1 MRVILGKY
9 RVFGSLSFAGRQRS
23 NSGQACWT
31 ISSDHAPYLI
41 LTEELGEKGTPYAS
55 FIVRLQFNSTNG
67 TKGVEFMA
75 GPTDFDVHRPAIGNM
90 AYVVRGPHRKTIVK
104 IQELIRDGKKVVTG
118 FKAKLDPFVGRSRAI
133 IVNVKDITKLEPL
146 PDNEQKDS
154 ATYQLYDEVPEG
166 QKPRR
171 VFFKAMYP
179 DY

>member
-1 MRVILGKY
+1 MGKF
-9 RVFGSLSFAGRQRS
+9 RVFGSLSFAGKQGS

-41 LTEELGEKGTPYAS
+41 LTEELGDKGTPYAK
-55 FIVRLQFNSTNG
+55 FVARLQFNSMNG
-67 TKGVEFMA
+67 TKGIEFMA
-75 GPTDFDVHRPAIGNM
+75 EPRDFDVHRPAVGNM

-104 IQELIRDGKKVVTG
+104 ITELIRDGKKVVTG
-118 FKAKLDPFVGRSRAI
+118 FKAKLDPFYGRSRAI

-146 PDNEQKDS
+146 PDNEHKDL
-154 ATYQLYDEVPEG
+154 ATYRRYNEVPEDE
-166 QKPRR
+166 KPRR